1 MISAARRFM
10 FSPEVWSRRSFV
22 KAGICSG
29 IVLMN
34 SNFIGELRAAE
45 QNLLG
50 RKQNS
55 DHSTKLSIRE
65 AADQVRRKVISP
77 VELTRA
83 CLDRINRLNPVL
95 NAFIT
100 VTAEDAMAQAREAE
114 AEVLRG
120 QWRGPLH
127 GVPIGLKDNIDT
139 AGIRTT
145 LASAVFKDRIPPWM
159 PKSYVG

>member
-1 MISAARRFM
+1 
-10 FSPEVWSRRSFV
+10 
-22 KAGICSG
+22 
-29 IVLMN
+29 MN